1 MYAMLKSYLT
11 IASTNII
18 QYKGYSSI
26 NVISKE
32 FLTLVLL
39 ANTIAWPVAYYAMNQ
54 WLQNFAYRTSIKF
67 WTYLLAAGLAF
78 LIALSYQAIKAALS
92 NPVDSI
98 RYE

>member
-32 FLTLVLL
+32 FLLNFPFIRKRKRVK
-39 ANTIAWPVAYYAMNQ
+39 IEIIMNQ
-54 WLQNFAYRTSIKF
+54 KPGERI
-67 WTYLLAAGLAF
+67 
-78 LIALSYQAIKAALS
+78 
-92 NPVDSI
+92 
-98 RYE
+98 